1 MNECMYVC
9 MYVINIYSSAREATR
24 EGPRGE
30 SSLGHFTPVATAAAA
45 AEGAVSGAADCRR
58 LLSGE
63 ASAWVA
69 EVCDHILVG
78 AWREWEQL
86 AHSDFVC
93 SIDVR
98 RNDGDPLAA
107 QARGNDRV
115 VTSAGPGEGEVEKE
129 GEEVYQDESAEEEEG
144 CESSA
149 GGGQCEVDWE
159 VLMCACVHSCM
170 HVWMQYT

>member
-1 MNECMYVC
+1 MNVC

-107 QARGNDRV
+107 QARGNDRG

-144 CESSA
+144 YESSA